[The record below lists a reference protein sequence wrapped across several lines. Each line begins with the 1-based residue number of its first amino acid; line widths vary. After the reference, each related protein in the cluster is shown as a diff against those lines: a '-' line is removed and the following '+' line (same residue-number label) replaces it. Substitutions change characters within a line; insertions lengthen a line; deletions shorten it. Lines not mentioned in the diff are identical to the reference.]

1 MNELERSLAFIPSS
15 SDITMV
21 KTLPLV
27 SLPKISAVI
36 PSFNQ
41 ASFIQQTLDSIIAQK
56 YPSLE
61 IFVADGGSSDGTKE
75 ILDEYKSKYKNLIRY
90 VSESDR
96 GQFHAV
102 NKGIEA
108 TDGEI
113 IAWINSD
120 DIYLPD
126 TFWKV
131 VTFFY
136 LNRCALIV
144 YGKNY
149 YTDDN
154 LKPHIEYPVDW
165 SPILHEQKRR
175 MMHFCIVPQPS
186 LFFKRKVVV
195 LSGKLVS
202 PILDYELWMRWQR
215 DLPFYFIDDF
225 LSLSRLHSDAKTVK
239 DRDGLIHG
247 ICETVHQYY
256 HNVPY
261 SWTRQLAYNKVYG
274 NSWTQGEP
282 TPVTRSILMW
292 AMIYWIYYNLRWSP
306 RTILYG
312 VRSFTSWI
320 KESIFG
326 HV

>member
-1 MNELERSLAFIPSS
+1 MNELEKSLAFIPSS
-15 SDITMV
+15 SEIAFV
-21 KTLPLV
+21 KALPFS
-27 SLPKISAVI
+27 SLPKISAII

-41 ASFIQQTLDSIIAQK
+41 AKFLPQTLESILSQQ

-61 IFVADGGSSDGTKE
+61 IFVADGGSSDATKD
-75 ILDEYKSKYKNLIRY
+75 ILDTYKRKYKNIFRY
-90 VSESDR
+90 ISEPDN

-108 TDGEI
+108 TDGDI

-120 DIYLPD
+120 DIYLPE

-131 VTFFY
+131 VTFFHF
-136 LNRCALIV
+136 NRCAIIV

-154 LKPHIEYPVDW
+154 LQPKIEYPVDW
-165 SPILHEQKRR
+165 SPILREQKRR

-186 LFFKRKVVV
+186 LFFRRRAII
-195 LSGKLVS
+195 LCGKLVS

-239 DRDGLIHG
+239 DSDGLING

-256 HNVPY
+256 LNVPY
-261 SWTRQLAYNKVYG
+261 SWARQQAHNKVYG
-274 NSWTQGEP
+274 NSWTRGEP
-282 TPVTRSILMW
+282 TPTTRSILFRGML
-292 AMIYWIYYNLRWSP
+292 YWVYYNLRWCP
-306 RTILYG
+306 RTIMSSLHSFVRWMKESLYG
-312 VRSFTSWI
+312 RV
-320 KESIFG
+320 
-326 HV
+326 